1 MIPQSIEVIIAMPHY
16 WVVGQMPMG
25 GLRLQDLLAR
35 TNTDFISISEAHVF
49 PNESPK
55 SARVALT
62 ELLIPKKQIL
72 CITTSKQEHEAPQKR
87 LFNLQPRDQSKVVLM
102 VDNYLVEGLA
112 HLPKTATSVAYSLF
126 RDCGLFFPVTD
137 AVVSSGVASRI
148 RFPFLLINSQQLRT
162 VGLAKTSNQVA
173 EPSRIDEPPASDVTQ
188 PPAEQG
194 LISSPEFSAAES
206 VTA

>member
-1 MIPQSIEVIIAMPHY
+1 MLAQSIEVIIAMPHY

-35 TNTDFISISEAHVF
+35 TNTDFISISEARIF

-55 SARVALT
+55 SAKVALT
-62 ELLIPKKQIL
+62 EILIPKKQIL

-112 HLPKTATSVAYSLF
+112 HLPKTATSVAYSLY

-137 AVVSSGVASRI
+137 AVVSSGISSRI
-148 RFPFLLINSQQLRT
+148 KFPFLLINCEQLRT
-162 VGLAKTSNQVA
+162 VGLAKSIDQNASTSADVQAASN
-173 EPSRIDEPPASDVTQ
+173 IDATPVDQDQLSSDF
-188 PPAEQG
+188 A
-194 LISSPEFSAAES
+194 AAES
-206 VTA
+206 ATA